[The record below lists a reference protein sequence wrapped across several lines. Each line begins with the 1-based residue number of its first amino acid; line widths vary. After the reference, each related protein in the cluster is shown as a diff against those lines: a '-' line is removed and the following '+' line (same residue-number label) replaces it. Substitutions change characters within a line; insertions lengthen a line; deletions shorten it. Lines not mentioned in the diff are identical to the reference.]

1 MALEKNTVS
10 PAAFLMVRPFESNTS
25 RLPSTLATTP
35 ESDNSKEAMSPS
47 ALVMRAENPFA
58 VCKAWLALPSAVVT
72 RAESWLAVW
81 LNSLEAVSISSPRAF
96 TSVWLALVLISRAFC
111 SICVSNFVSVPESS
125 SRTLALAVEIISC
138 WKSSVMFSPS
148 IWVER
153 YFTCSASRY
162 R

>member
-111 SICVSNFVSVPESS
+111 SICVSNFVAYRKARRARWRWRWRSFLLEVV
-125 SRTLALAVEIISC
+125 RHVLAVDMGGE
-138 WKSSVMFSPS
+138 VLHLLRQP
-148 IWVER
+148 V
-153 YFTCSASRY
+153 
-162 R
+162 